1 MRGFHMKTLY
11 KGKYTLVDL
20 VDETVEVTVENNVY
34 SLSEALDLKQE
45 LTEIADILMAI
56 KKTRSEEM
64 QDELEP
70 IE

>member
-1 MRGFHMKTLY
+1 MRGFNMKTLY

-20 VDETVEVTVENNVY
+20 VDETIEVTVQNNVY
-34 SLSEALDLKQE
+34 SLSETLELKQE
-45 LTEIADILMAI
+45 LDEIGEILLAR

-64 QDELEP
+64 QDQLEP

>member
-1 MRGFHMKTLY
+1 MKTLY

-20 VDETVEVTVENNVY
+20 VDETIEVTVQNNVY
-34 SLSEALDLKQE
+34 SLSETLELKQE
-45 LTEIADILMAI
+45 LDEIGEILLAR

-64 QDELEP
+64 QDQLEP